1 MNLDAVA
8 LLVTYPEMLSLAMLN
23 ENNDLFHN
31 VLILEQPITLWKF
44 ARYIS
49 HKYGQLL
56 DKFRMFGEAFLE
68 IL

>member
-31 VLILEQPITLWKF
+31 VLILEQPITL
-44 ARYIS
+44 
-49 HKYGQLL
+49 
-56 DKFRMFGEAFLE
+56 
-68 IL
+68 